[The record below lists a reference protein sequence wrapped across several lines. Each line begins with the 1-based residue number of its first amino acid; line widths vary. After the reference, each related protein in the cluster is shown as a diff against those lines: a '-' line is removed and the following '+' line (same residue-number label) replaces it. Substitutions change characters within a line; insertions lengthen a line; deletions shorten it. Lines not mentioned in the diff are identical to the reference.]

1 MLSQIGTGGRISS
14 GATLECYF
22 AKKSA
27 ASDHNRRKPPHF
39 IWIAQY
45 ICFACGFVR
54 FEAPIPN
61 RLKKWKNI
69 PHITFHVVKKY
80 LSGVTN
86 SPQSSWLI
94 CQSVIL

>member
-61 RLKKWKNI
+61 RLKKMEKYSSY
-69 PHITFHVVKKY
+69 HISRGEKMSFGRHK
-80 LSGVTN
+80 LS
-86 SPQSSWLI
+86 SE
-94 CQSVIL
+94 